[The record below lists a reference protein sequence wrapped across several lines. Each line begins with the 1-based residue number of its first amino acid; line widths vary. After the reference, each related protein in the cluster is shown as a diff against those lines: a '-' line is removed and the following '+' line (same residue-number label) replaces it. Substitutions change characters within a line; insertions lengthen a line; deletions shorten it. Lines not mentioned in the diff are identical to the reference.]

1 MDIAGYLTKIRAL
14 YASGQTT
21 EHSFRPALYD
31 LFQSIDPALTVINE
45 PRRTIDVGAPDF
57 VFQRGDVSIGWC
69 EAKDIGKD
77 IRKFAATD
85 YSKAQKDRYRK
96 GLPNLIYTNGLDF
109 EFIRDGEHV
118 DAVTIADL
126 APGLPAI
133 PAAFATLE
141 ARLRDFATITP
152 LSVTSSKRLA
162 ELMAGKASLI
172 KEIMGN
178 ALVADFKAKDAAGE
192 VTDLIG
198 QYEAFRA
205 NLIHDITVAD
215 FADIYAETIA
225 YGLFAARLHDTVN
238 PHTFTRAEA
247 LELLPKSNPFLRAL
261 FTYIAGPNLD
271 DRLRRVVDDLCAVF
285 LATDMEQVLRHF
297 GKVTKRDDP
306 FLHFY
311 ENFLAEYNPAK
322 RKARG
327 VWYTPE
333 PVVNF
338 IVRAVDEVLK
348 TEFGLPDGL
357 ADTSRI
363 TVDWDTGQNDPKTGK
378 PATVKREVHRVQILD
393 PATGTGTFLAEVV
406 KLVAERVKGIAPG
419 QWSGYV
425 ERDLI
430 PRIHGFELLM
440 ASYAMCHMKL
450 DMILT
455 SLGYKPSDKP
465 PRLGVYL
472 TNSLEEGERVE
483 QTLFGL
489 SLAIANEA
497 KAASDIK
504 RQTPIMCVIGNP
516 PYSGE
521 SANKG
526 EWIMGLMEDYKQEP
540 GGKQRLQER
549 NPKWINDDYVKFI
562 RFAQHMIDKT
572 GEGVLGFITNHGY
585 LDNPT
590 FRGMRWHLMNSFDRI
605 YVLDLH
611 GNSKKKEVSPD
622 GSPDKNVFDIM
633 QGVAIIIAVKRKRD
647 GKQPKPLAEVF
658 HGDLWGAR
666 DGKYAALWE
675 GTAASLMPAK
685 LPHKAPT
692 YPMVQRDYEL
702 EESYN
707 EGFSI
712 AGLMPVN
719 QIGFQSHR
727 DDFAVAFDREQIAN
741 RLRIMADK
749 FVETDRVREL
759 FNLKDNRDWQL
770 ASARHRYQ
778 EHESELSRRISECDY
793 RPLDRRFCHLDET
806 AMDYPR
812 WDIMRNCTDGLNFG
826 INFTRQTKAREWRN
840 CIASLYPTPAVFVEI
855 KDGSN
860 FAPLYFREDMEGA
873 LRLNFD
879 PKLYT
884 QIRAAAGLTGPVGVP
899 DSAMVESGA
908 FRTLSG
914 DARPDEVKVFDYIYG
929 VLHCP
934 AYREAYAEFLKI
946 DFPRVPFPPSP
957 EVFTAISEQGE
968 ALRRLHLMEDAAIG
982 ATPYPFHGEGDSV
995 VDKPRF
1001 VPTPNPSRERE
1012 GSETSPQ
1019 SGVSRSGVGNGTLGR
1034 VYINGK
1040 GTEGQYFDAVP
1051 EVAWGF
1057 PIGGYCPAQKWLKDR
1072 KGRTL
1077 TFDDIRHYQKIIK
1090 ILAETNRIMQTIEM
1104 PLGDIADA

>member
-1 MDIAGYLTKIRAL
+1 MDITAYLAEIRDL
-14 YASGQTT
+14 YGSGQST
-21 EHSFRPALYD
+21 EHSFRPALAK
-31 LFQSIDPALTVINE
+31 LFTSIDPALTVINE
-45 PRRTIDVGAPDF
+45 PRRTVDVGAPDF
-57 VFQRGDVSIGWC
+57 VFQRGDVAIGWC

-77 IRKFAATD
+77 IRKFAAND
-85 YSKAQKDRYRK
+85 YSKAQKDRYKK

-109 EFIRDGEHV
+109 EFIRDGEVV
-118 DAVTIADL
+118 DFVTIADL
-126 APGLPAI
+126 IPTMPAR
-133 PAAFATLE
+133 PDAFATLE
-141 ARLRDFATITP
+141 ARLAEFAHVTP

-162 ELMAGKASLI
+162 ELMAGKAGLI
-172 KEIMGN
+172 KDIMGK
-178 ALVADFKAKDAAGE
+178 ALVADLKAKDEGAPA
-192 VTDLIG
+192 TDLIG

-205 NLIHDITVAD
+205 NLIHDITVEE

-225 YGLFAARLHDTVN
+225 YGLFAARLHDEN
-238 PHTFTRAEA
+238 PHTFSRAEA

-261 FTYIAGPNLD
+261 FIYIAGPELD

-297 GKVTKRDDP
+297 GKVTKRQDP

-311 ENFLAEYNPAK
+311 EDFLAEYNPAK

-363 TVDWDTGQNDPKTGK
+363 AIDWDTGQTGKDGK
-378 PATVKREVHRVQILD
+378 PATIRKEVHRVQILD

-419 QWSGYV
+419 QWSHYV

-455 SLGYKPSDKP
+455 GLGYKPSGNP

-472 TNSLEEGERVE
+472 TNSMEEGERVE

-489 SLAIANEA
+489 SRAIAEEA

-526 EWIMGLMEDYKQEP
+526 DWIMGLMEDYKQEP
-540 GGKQRLQER
+540 GGKRRLQER

-562 RFAQHMIDKT
+562 RFAQHMIDQN

-611 GNSKKKEVSPD
+611 GNSKKKEVAPD
-622 GSPDKNVFDIM
+622 GSPDKNVFDIQ
-633 QGVAIIIAVKRKRD
+633 QGVAIIIAVKHKRN
-647 GKQPKPLAEVF
+647 GKQPKPLAEVS

-666 DGKYAALWE
+666 EGKYTALWD
-675 GTAASLMPAK
+675 GTAKGLMSTA
-685 LPHKAPT
+685 LPHKPPT
-692 YPMVQRDYEL
+692 FPMVPRDYAVEANYL
-702 EESYN
+702 S
-707 EGFSI
+707 GFRI
-712 AGLMPVN
+712 ADLMSVN
-719 QIGFQSHR
+719 SVGIVTAR
-727 DDFAVAFDREQIAN
+727 DALTIDSDKDLLWLRVQDFPALDIDALRDKYALGKDVRDWTVAFAKADVSKHFGQENLTRIAY
-741 RLRIMADK
+741 RP
-749 FVETDRVREL
+749 F
-759 FNLKDNRDWQL
+759 DNRWT
-770 ASARHRYQ
+770 YYTGN
-778 EHESELSRRISECDY
+778 SRGFLC
-793 RPLDRRFCHLDET
+793 
-806 AMDYPR
+806 YPR
-812 WDIMRNCTDGLNFG
+812 AEVMRHLLKPNLALQVSRQRKSPGEYTNF
-826 INFTRQTKAREWRN
+826 
-840 CIASLYPTPAVFVEI
+840 FVHENVAESSYVSNKTSEI
-855 KDGSN
+855 GNS
-860 FAPLYFREDMEGA
+860 FPLYLTPDEQDLDQSIRV
-873 LRLNFD
+873 NFD
-879 PKLYT
+879 PKLYAK
-884 QIRAAAGLTGPVGVP
+884 IRAAAGLTGPIPAP
-899 DSAMVESGA
+899 DHAMVESGA
-908 FRTLSG
+908 FRDLTG

-934 AYREAYAEFLKI
+934 AYRETYAEFLKI

-957 EVFTAISEQGE
+957 EVFAAISEQGE

-982 ATPYPFHGEGDSV
+982 DRSYPFHGEGDSV
-995 VDKPRF
+995 VEKPRF
-1001 VPTPNPSRERE
+1001 E
-1012 GSETSPQ
+1012 PQ
-1019 SGVSRSGVGNGTLGR
+1019 PNGTGR

-1040 GTEGQYFDAVP
+1040 GTEGQYFDNVPAVS
-1051 EVAWGF
+1051 WGF
-1057 PIGGYCPAQKWLKDR
+1057 PIGGYQPAQKWLKDR
-1072 KGRTL
+1072 KGRAL
-1077 TFDDIRHYQKIIK
+1077 R
-1090 ILAETNRIMQTIEM
+1090 
-1104 PLGDIADA
+1104 G

>member
-1 MDIAGYLTKIRAL
+1 MDIAAYLAEIRSL

-21 EHSFRPALYD
+21 EHSFRPALER
-31 LFQSIDPALTVINE
+31 LFKSIDPALTVINE
-45 PRRTIDVGAPDF
+45 PRRIVDVGAVDF
-57 VFQRGDVSIGWC
+57 VFQRGDVAIGWC

-77 IRKFAATD
+77 IRKFAAND

-96 GLPNLIYTNGLDF
+96 AFPSLIYTNGLDF
-109 EFIRDGEHV
+109 EFIRDGEAI
-118 DAVTIADL
+118 DFVTIADL
-126 APGLPAI
+126 IPTMPAR
-133 PAAFATLE
+133 PEEF
-141 ARLRDFATITP
+141 ARLELRFKEFADATP

-162 ELMAGKASLI
+162 ELMAGRAALI
-172 KEIMGN
+172 KDIMGN
-178 ALVADFKAKDAAGE
+178 ALVSDMKAKEAGE
-192 VTDLIG
+192 KATDLIG

-205 NLIHDITVAD
+205 NLIHDITVAE

-225 YGLFAARLHDTVN
+225 YGLFAARLHDET
-238 PHTFTRAEA
+238 PQTFSRAEA
-247 LELLPKSNPFLRAL
+247 LELLPKSNPFLREL
-261 FTYIAGPNLD
+261 FIYIAGPNLD
-271 DRLRRVVDDLCAVF
+271 DRLRRTVDDLCAVF
-285 LATDMEQVLRHF
+285 LATDMHQVLKHF
-297 GKVTKRDDP
+297 GKVTKRQDP

-311 ENFLAEYNPAK
+311 EDFLAEYNPAK

-348 TEFGLPDGL
+348 SEFGLPDGL

-363 TVDWDTGQNDPKTGK
+363 AIDWDTGQTGKDGK
-378 PATVKREVHRVQILD
+378 PATIRKEVHRVQILD

-419 QWSGYV
+419 QWSQYV

-455 SLGYKPSDKP
+455 GLGYKPSGNP

-489 SLAIANEA
+489 SRAIAEEA

-526 EWIMGLMEDYKQEP
+526 PWITGLMEDYKREP
-540 GGKQRLQER
+540 GGKQSLQER
-549 NPKWINDDYVKFI
+549 NSKWINDDYVKFI
-562 RFAQHMIDKT
+562 RFAEHMIDQN

-611 GNSKKKEVSPD
+611 GNSKKKEVAPD
-622 GSPDKNVFDIM
+622 GAADKNVFDIM
-633 QGVAIIIAVKRKRD
+633 QGVAIIIAVKHKRD
-647 GKQPKPLAEVF
+647 AKQPKPLAEVC

-666 DGKYAALWE
+666 ESKYVALWD
-675 GTAASLMPAK
+675 GAAKAMMPAR
-685 LPHKAPT
+685 LPHKAPS
-692 YPMVQRDYEL
+692 YPFVPRDYQV
-702 EESYN
+702 ESQFMT
-707 EGFSI
+707 GFSVAKLFGTYGNGI
-712 AGLMPVN
+712 VTKRDGLAISNTKDEVWQVM
-719 QIGFQSHR
+719 Q
-727 DDFAVAFDREQIAN
+727 DFLHLPEHEIRAKY
-741 RLRIMADK
+741 RLPPD
-749 FVETDRVREL
+749 V
-759 FNLKDNRDWQL
+759 RDWQFDW
-770 ASARHRYQ
+770 ARADVRDHFDQ
-778 EHESELSRRISECDY
+778 KFIELICY
-793 RPLDRRFCHLDET
+793 RPFDDRWTLYTGNARGFLGWPVKQVMNHYVARE
-806 AMDYPR
+806 
-812 WDIMRNCTDGLNFG
+812 NFG
-826 INFTRQTKAREWRN
+826 LLVPKAFRDQNFAHAFITRR
-840 CIASLYPTPAVFVEI
+840 ASEAIFLSSLTGSNAMNFPLYLYPNEQDLDQSIRV
-855 KDGSN
+855 
-860 FAPLYFREDMEGA
+860 
-873 LRLNFD
+873 NFD
-879 PKLYT
+879 PKLYAK
-884 QIRAAAGLTGPVGVP
+884 IRAAAGLTGKAPAP
-899 DSAMVESGA
+899 DITQVESGA
-908 FRTLSG
+908 FRTATG

-934 AYREAYAEFLKI
+934 AYRETYAEFLKI

-957 EVFTAISEQGE
+957 QVFRTISEQGE
-968 ALRRLHLMEDAAIG
+968 ALRRLHLMEDVAIG
-982 ATPYPFHGEGDSV
+982 ATPYAFHGEGADGQDCV

-1001 VPTPNPSRERE
+1001 E
-1012 GSETSPQ
+1012 PQ
-1019 SGVSRSGVGNGTLGR
+1019 PDGTGR

-1040 GTEGQYFDAVP
+1040 GDEGQYFEGVP
-1051 EVAWGF
+1051 SVSWGF
-1057 PIGGYCPAQKWLKDR
+1057 PIGGYQPAQKWLKDR
-1072 KGRTL
+1072 KGRAL
-1077 TFDDIRHYQKIIK
+1077 SWDDIRHYQKIIK
-1090 ILAETNRIMQTIEM
+1090 ILAETDRIMAGIEM
-1104 PLGDIADA
+1104 PLGEVAE